1 MRVAIR
7 MRNNPD
13 EQATRAAQGDP
24 PECFAEFEVP
34 DDQDMDGAD
43 DPDAE
48 SDTVQVTVVLRGR
61 RTELEN
67 PALALAQLAM
77 RAIETSSGDDPGAGA
92 KGNVIDSV
100 GIAVEP
106 AWAR

>member
-7 MRNNPD
+7 MRERPD
-13 EQATRAAQGDP
+13 DPAMRAPEVDP

-34 DDQDMDGAD
+34 DERVAGAPDDSDGAD
-43 DPDAE
+43 
-48 SDTVQVTVVLRGR
+48 DTVQVTVVLRGR

-77 RAIETSSGDDPGAGA
+77 RTLQADEAARQAD
-92 KGNVIDSV
+92 VIDSV

>member
-7 MRNNPD
+7 MRERPD
-13 EQATRAAQGDP
+13 DPATRTPDVEP

-34 DDQDMDGAD
+34 DERDTGSQDDSED
-43 DPDAE
+43 SD
-48 SDTVQVTVVLRGR
+48 DTVQVTVVLRGR

-67 PALALAQLAM
+67 PALALARLAM
-77 RAIETSSGDDPGAGA
+77 RTLQNNGNDAGQQA
-92 KGNVIDSV
+92 DVIDSV

>member
-7 MRNNPD
+7 MRERPD
-13 EQATRAAQGDP
+13 DPADRAPQVEP

-34 DDQDMDGAD
+34 DEPASQDDSAND
-43 DPDAE
+43 DE
-48 SDTVQVTVVLRGR
+48 DTVQVTVVLRGR

-77 RAIETSSGDDPGAGA
+77 RTLRTETAASNEVRTRGD
-92 KGNVIDSV
+92 VIDSV

>member
-7 MRNNPD
+7 MRERPD
-13 EQATRAAQGDP
+13 DPATRTSKVEP

-34 DDQDMDGAD
+34 DEAAAGSLEDAE
-43 DPDAE
+43 DPD
-48 SDTVQVTVVLRGR
+48 DTVQVTVVLKGR

-67 PALALAQLAM
+67 PALALAKLAM
-77 RAIETSSGDDPGAGA
+77 RTIQTNG
-92 KGNVIDSV
+92 GNDARPQADVIDSV